1 MARNINPVCRLC
13 RREGM
18 KLYLKGERCYTPKCS
33 VEKRTYAPGMH
44 GKKAAFK
51 RKESDYG
58 LQLRE
63 KQKARRI
70 YGVHERQFRRYFA
83 TARQSKG
90 MTGVTLLQIL
100 ERRLDNVIY
109 RLGLADSRPQAR
121 QLVRHGHFLLNG
133 HNHNVPS
140 YLVQVG
146 DVVEVR
152 QASRGNRYFRNRVE
166 LLGERPTPDWL
177 QFDGAAL
184 RGSVLAAPQ
193 RQNVDIPLAEQL
205 IVEFY
210 SR

>member
-83 TARQSKG
+83 TARQTKG
-90 MTGVTLLQIL
+90 MTGVTLLQLL
-100 ERRLDNVIY
+100 ERRLDNVVY

-121 QLVRHGHFLLNG
+121 QLVRHGHFQLNG

-140 YLVQVG
+140 YLVEVG
-146 DVVEVR
+146 DAVEVR
-152 QASRGNRYFRNRVE
+152 QSSRSNRYFKNRAE
-166 LLGERPTPDWL
+166 FLGERAVPDWL
-177 QFDGAAL
+177 QFDAGAM
-184 RGSVLAAPQ
+184 RGAVLALPQ
-193 RQNVDIPLAEQL
+193 RQNVDIPLSEQL
-205 IVEFY
+205 IVEYY

>member
-1 MARNINPVCRLC
+1 LARNIDPVCRLC

-33 VEKRTYAPGMH
+33 VEKRSYAPGMH

-70 YGVHERQFRRYFA
+70 YGVQERQFRRYYA
-83 TARQSKG
+83 TAARTRG

-100 ERRLDNVIY
+100 ERRLDNVIF

-140 YLVQVG
+140 YLVVIG
-146 DVVEVR
+146 DTIEVR
-152 QASRGNRYFRNRVE
+152 QTSRGNRYFKDRVE
-166 LLGERPTPDWL
+166 RLGERAVPAWL
-177 QFDGAAL
+177 QFDSAAL
-184 RGSVLAAPQ
+184 RGSMVAIPD
-193 RQNVDIPLAEQL
+193 RQAVDIPLSEQL
-205 IVEFY
+205 IVEYY